1 MAIYHLSVKTFSRSK
16 GQSATAAVAYRAAAK
31 IHCDHERRDHDYSKK
46 RDVIHSEIFLPPN
59 APSWANDRQQLW
71 NEVERAEKRK
81 NSTVAREFEVA
92 LPNELN
98 KEQRIAL
105 VQDFAKQIVARHGC
119 AVDAHLHDDKG
130 SYKSKENQHAHI
142 MLTTRRLEP
151 EGFTK
156 KTREL
161 DEKKSGEVVYWREQ
175 WAKVEAVGPDVTEF
189 VVGDTVSVVPAF
201 SFADYGLYG
210 ELVNAPAHAVVK
222 HPENLSFIEAAAT
235 WMMFVTAYGALIEF
249 GKLEAGETVLI
260 GAASSSV
267 GLAAIQIANMVGATP
282 IALTRSSKK
291 RQALLDAGAVHV
303 IATQE
308 QDLISEVMALTDG
321 KGARMAFDPVG
332 GPDAGKILQ
341 TLSMQGIF
349 FQYGALDT
357 RDIPVPVMD
366 ILSKHLTLRGYELF
380 EITGDLDKLE
390 QAKNFINQGLANGE
404 LRPIINRTF
413 TFEEMAEAHS
423 YMESNTQVGKIVVT
437 L

>member
-1 MAIYHLSVKTFSRSK
+1 MSKIIRFHQTGGPDVLQIDNVDVAAPKAKEVQIRVKAL
-16 GQSATAAVAYRAAAK
+16 G
-31 IHCDHERRDHDYSKK
+31 I
-46 RDVIHSEIFLPPN
+46 N
-59 APSWANDRQQLW
+59 
-71 NEVERAEKRK
+71 RAEIMYR
-81 NSTVAREFEVA
+81 TGQYVIEPQF
-92 LPNELN
+92 P
-98 KEQRIAL
+98 
-105 VQDFAKQIVARHGC
+105 
-119 AVDAHLHDDKG
+119 AVLGYEAAG
-130 SYKSKENQHAHI
+130 I
-142 MLTTRRLEP
+142 
-151 EGFTK
+151 
-156 KTREL
+156 
-161 DEKKSGEVVYWREQ
+161 
-175 WAKVEAVGPDVTEF
+175 VEAVGPDVTEF

-390 QAKNFINQGLANGE
+390 QAKNFINHGLANGE

-413 TFEEMAEAHS
+413 AFEEMAEAHS

>member
-1 MAIYHLSVKTFSRSK
+1 MSKIIRFHQTGGPDVLQIDNVDVAAPKAKEVQIRVKAL
-16 GQSATAAVAYRAAAK
+16 G
-31 IHCDHERRDHDYSKK
+31 I
-46 RDVIHSEIFLPPN
+46 N
-59 APSWANDRQQLW
+59 
-71 NEVERAEKRK
+71 RAEIMYR
-81 NSTVAREFEVA
+81 TGQYVIEPQF
-92 LPNELN
+92 P
-98 KEQRIAL
+98 
-105 VQDFAKQIVARHGC
+105 
-119 AVDAHLHDDKG
+119 AVLGYEAAG
-130 SYKSKENQHAHI
+130 I
-142 MLTTRRLEP
+142 
-151 EGFTK
+151 
-156 KTREL
+156 
-161 DEKKSGEVVYWREQ
+161 
-175 WAKVEAVGPDVTEF
+175 VEAVGPDVTEF

-282 IALTRSSKK
+282 IALTRSSQK

-349 FQYGALDT
+349 FQYGALDN

-390 QAKNFINQGLANGE
+390 QAKNFINHGLANGE

-413 TFEEMAEAHS
+413 AFEEMAEAHS

>member
-1 MAIYHLSVKTFSRSK
+1 MSKIIRFHQTGGPDVLQIDNVDVAAPKAKEVQIRVKAL
-16 GQSATAAVAYRAAAK
+16 G
-31 IHCDHERRDHDYSKK
+31 I
-46 RDVIHSEIFLPPN
+46 N
-59 APSWANDRQQLW
+59 
-71 NEVERAEKRK
+71 RAEIMYR
-81 NSTVAREFEVA
+81 TGQYVIEPQF
-92 LPNELN
+92 P
-98 KEQRIAL
+98 
-105 VQDFAKQIVARHGC
+105 
-119 AVDAHLHDDKG
+119 AVLGYEAAG
-130 SYKSKENQHAHI
+130 I
-142 MLTTRRLEP
+142 
-151 EGFTK
+151 
-156 KTREL
+156 
-161 DEKKSGEVVYWREQ
+161 
-175 WAKVEAVGPDVTEF
+175 VEAVGPDVTEF

-349 FQYGALDT
+349 FQYGALDN

-390 QAKNFINQGLANGE
+390 QAKNFINHGLANGE

-413 TFEEMAEAHS
+413 AFEEMAEAHS